1 MSLAAVGATVS
12 AAKAVQGAAQT
23 LTNQGT
29 ASGIVNVVGVGATPL
44 GGSLPAPNVLSKYAS
59 YNYVIGL
66 SALSLTDYNFPDQ
79 SYIKGKV
86 MPIICKTAGA
96 DPNNRIST
104 AYGKYDFFIDNV
116 VLDAVIGL
124 TDARTTNV
132 TTVKFEVYEPYSL
145 GVFVMALQTAAASVG
160 LLNWRDGNF
169 LLSIEFRGNTE
180 TGQILKVPFSTRHIP
195 IKITTIQMRASE
207 SGSKYIVEAY
217 ASQGQAL
224 TTQYANLK
232 TDTVIKGKTVQE
244 VLQTGKQSLQ
254 AVVNERLKEFVK
266 NDQVKVADKVIILF
280 PQNTASSS
288 GAAGAAASAGTATVS
303 TTVAKSSATVFEK
316 IGVSET
322 DLSQNTEL
330 NALGAADMGYSY
342 ERRGDSSSAK
352 ESETYDEATG
362 IWKRGAMVVN
372 SKEGTLKFTQN
383 MDIPS
388 VINQVLLT
396 SEYSKVALK
405 SGEVNNLG
413 MRKWWR
419 IDTQVYYLPSEDNLP
434 KTGTYPRVIVYR
446 VVPYAAHVGKSM
458 ATNEKPPGI
467 DAIKQQL
474 VKNYDYIYTGK
485 NSEVLK
491 FDIDYS
497 VNFANVLAADDGKNT
512 IDVSLASKN
521 ANANANKPKPGSET
535 TQVIT
540 GSKPD
545 GVVGS
550 TTSQSKQDSLGT
562 PTDKAGGG
570 PETAAN
576 RAGKFFHMGIT
587 NPNDMINLSMEIMG
601 DPYWIVNSGMG
612 NYTSAPVPG
621 VKDLNLDGGVNWQ
634 DGEVDIGVYFR
645 SPLDINQGT
654 GLYDFKSPNTF
665 NLVSAGKAN
674 PVIGFT
680 GLYKINQVTNVFKG
694 GRFTQTLL
702 GYRRPLQELQEAVD
716 AKKALSSDTVPENA
730 KPTDNKS

>member
-1 MSLAAVGATVS
+1 MGIEVIGATVS
-12 AAKAVQGAAQT
+12 AAKVLTGGAQT
-23 LTNQGT
+23 FTNQGS
-29 ASGIVNVVGVGATPL
+29 ASGIVNVIGVGATPL

-66 SALSLTDYNFPDQ
+66 SAMTLSDYNFPDQ
-79 SYIKGKV
+79 SYKKGKV

-96 DPNNRIST
+96 DPDNRVNT
-104 AYGKYDFFIDNV
+104 AYGKFDFFIDNL

-132 TTVKFEVYEPYSL
+132 TTIKFEVYEPYSL
-145 GVFVMALQTAAASVG
+145 GVFVMALQTAAASCG
-160 LLNWRDGNF
+160 LKNWREAPF
-169 LLSIEFRGNTE
+169 LLTIDFRGNTE
-180 TGQILKVPFSTRHIP
+180 SGQMLKVPFSTRHIP
-195 IKITTIQMRASE
+195 IKLTTIQLRASE
-207 SGSKYIVEAY
+207 TGSKYIVEGY

-232 TDTVIKGKTVQE
+232 TDTIIKGKTVQE

-254 AVVNERLKEFVK
+254 SVVNDRLQEFVK
-266 NDQVKVADKVIILF
+266 NGQVKVADKVIILF
-280 PQNTASSS
+280 PQTISSDS
-288 GAAGAAASAGTATVS
+288 GAGGTATTDSGATVS
-303 TTVAKSSATVFEK
+303 TTVAASAGTVFEK

-322 DLSQNTEL
+322 DLVQNTEL
-330 NALGAADMGYSY
+330 NQLGATEMGYSY
-342 ERRGDSSSAK
+342 ERKGDSSTSK
-352 ESETYDEATG
+352 ESETYDEKTG
-362 IWKRGAMVVN
+362 IWKRGSMVVN

-396 SEYSKVALK
+396 SNYSKVALK
-405 SGEVNNLG
+405 SGEVSNTG

-446 VVPYAAHVGKSM
+446 VVPYDAHVGKSM
-458 ATNEKPPGI
+458 AQNERPPGL

-485 NSEVLK
+485 NSEILK

-497 VNFANVLAADDGKNT
+497 INFANVLAADDGKNS
-512 IDVSLASKN
+512 IDASLASKN
-521 ANANANKPKPGSET
+521 ADANANKTKPANE
-535 TQVIT
+535 TQVVS
-540 GSKPD
+540 GSAPA
-545 GVVGS
+545 GVIG
-550 TTSQSKQDSLGT
+550 TQPSQGKQDK
-562 PTDKAGGG
+562 TDDGSVGGG
-570 PETAAN
+570 GQETAAN
-576 RAGKFFHMGIT
+576 RVGRFFHMGIT

-612 NYTSAPVPG
+612 NYTSKPVDG
-621 VKDLNLDGGVNWQ
+621 VKDLCKDGSVNWQ
-634 DGEVDIGVYFR
+634 SGEVDIGVYFR

-654 GLYDFKSPNTF
+654 GLYDFKSANTF
-665 NLVSAGKAN
+665 SLVKAGKAS
-674 PVIGFT
+674 PVIAFT

-702 GYRRPLQELQEAVD
+702 GYRRPLQELQNTANP
-716 AKKALSSDTVPENA
+716 KKALSSDNQSEGANPV
-730 KPTDNKS
+730 DNKS